1 MERLLTGDGV
11 LVAVA
16 LADANQEGA
25 IFVLGGQQQLLSLQP
40 VDVAVVPPAAGQ
52 AHRLLEQQHITTT
65 HGCRPPGADAE
76 RLNSPHKFELQI
88 SQRTFYKTFS

>member
-1 MERLLTGDGV
+1 MGGRGEPRVELLLTGDGV

-52 AHRLLEQQHITTT
+52 SHRLLERHTATGTVDI
-65 HGCRPPGADAE
+65 
-76 RLNSPHKFELQI
+76 
-88 SQRTFYKTFS
+88 

>member
-1 MERLLTGDGV
+1 MELLLTGDGV

-52 AHRLLEQQHITTT
+52 ARRLLEQQHVTTT
-65 HGCRPPGADAE
+65 RATGTTHPVLMLFPHRYLAVTEFPPALA
-76 RLNSPHKFELQI
+76 
-88 SQRTFYKTFS
+88 QRK

>member
-1 MERLLTGDGV
+1 MELPLTGDGV

-25 IFVLGGQQQLLSLQP
+25 IFVLGGQQQLLGLQP

-52 AHRLLEQQHITTT
+52 AHRLLKQPHVTTT
-65 HGCRPPGADAE
+65 HGSRYHPPGADAS
-76 RLNSPHKFELQI
+76 LPTL
-88 SQRTFYKTFS
+88 FSC